1 MCRVLLVLGCFVW
14 AGTVQAQDALT
25 GRALFLH
32 YCATCHG
39 EAAEGNGPM
48 APVLLVQPK
57 DLTALAAENGGA
69 FPAERVVARIDGRD
83 ALVSHGSS
91 MPVYAEVMAGELVE
105 MEIGGAT
112 LTISRRIADLVAYL
126 MEIQK

>member
-1 MCRVLLVLGCFVW
+1 MRGVLLGLGCLAW
-14 AGTVQAQDALT
+14 AGAALVQDALT
-25 GRALFLH
+25 GRALFLQ

-69 FPAERVVARIDGRD
+69 FPAARVVARIDGRE

-91 MPVYAEVMAGELVE
+91 MPIYAEVMAGELVA

>member
-1 MCRVLLVLGCFVW
+1 MRGVLLLLGCLVW
-14 AGTVQAQDALT
+14 ASAASAQDALM

-57 DLTALAAENGGA
+57 DLTGLAAESGGA

-91 MPVYAEVMAGELVE
+91 MPVYAEIMAGEMVE

>member
-1 MCRVLLVLGCFVW
+1 
-14 AGTVQAQDALT
+14 
-25 GRALFLH
+25 
-32 YCATCHG
+32 
-39 EAAEGNGPM
+39 M

-69 FPAERVVARIDGRD
+69 FPVERVVARIDGRD
-83 ALVSHGSS
+83 VLVSHGSP

>member
-1 MCRVLLVLGCFVW
+1 MRGVLLLLGCLVW
-14 AGTVQAQDALT
+14 ASAASAQDALT

-57 DLTALAAENGGA
+57 DLTGLAAESGGA

-91 MPVYAEVMAGELVE
+91 MPVYAEIMAGEMVE

>member
-1 MCRVLLVLGCFVW
+1 MRGVLLGLGCLAW
-14 AGTVQAQDALT
+14 AGAALAQDALT
-25 GRALFLH
+25 GRALFLQ
-32 YCATCHG
+32 YCVTCHG

-57 DLTALAAENGGA
+57 DLTALTAENGGA
-69 FPAERVVARIDGRD
+69 FPAARVVARIDGRE

-91 MPVYAEVMAGELVE
+91 MPIYAEVMAGELVA

>member
-1 MCRVLLVLGCFVW
+1 MRGVLLVLGYL
-14 AGTVQAQDALT
+14 AGAGAAPAQDALT

-39 EAAEGNGPM
+39 EAAEGNGSM

-69 FPAERVVARIDGRD
+69 FPVERVVARIDGRD
-83 ALVSHGSS
+83 ALVSHGSP
-91 MPVYAEVMAGELVE
+91 MPVYAEVMAGDLVE

-112 LTISRRIADLVAYL
+112 LTISRRIADLVASL
-126 MEIQK
+126 MEIQT